1 MKMKNSEAKFYKTKF
16 DHQWRK
22 EWPFIK
28 MRKNQ
33 FHFLC
38 TVCNKHM
45 SCSHQGLFDVKRHA
59 QTSSH
64 QAAYKDCIGEKHSS
78 VSSFLAT
85 DPIQEKVMAAEVK
98 LTVFLAENHL
108 PMAVADQASRLFK
121 SMFPDSQIA
130 KKITCGR
137 TKASPVLNDAIAE
150 ELKEILV
157 TKLKV
162 APFSIATDDSND
174 TGLEKMNPMTMKL
187 FDINSHKVQ
196 QRFLDMCTTNS
207 GTADEIFQ
215 KMNNVFKEN
224 DLTWNQCVGL
234 SVDNTAVNLG

>member
-1 MKMKNSEAKFYKTKF
+1 MKKSGAKFYKTKF
-16 DHQWRK
+16 DHQWTK

-28 MRKNQ
+28 MGKYQ

-38 TVCNKHM
+38 AVCNKHM
-45 SCSHQGLFDVKRHA
+45 SCSHQWLFDMKRHVQA
-59 QTSSH
+59 SSH
-64 QAAYKDCIGEKHSS
+64 QAAYKDCIDEKQSS

-108 PMAVADQASRLFK
+108 PMAVADQASQLFK
-121 SMFPDSQIA
+121 SMFPDSQLA
-130 KKITCGR
+130 KKITSGR
-137 TKASPVLNDAIAE
+137 IKASGVLNDAIAE

-157 TKLKV
+157 TKLRV
-162 APFSIATDDSND
+162 VPFSIAIDGSND
-174 TGLEKMNPMTMKL
+174 TGLDKMNPMTVKL

-207 GTADEIFQ
+207 SKTDQIFQ
-215 KMNNVFKEN
+215 KMNDVFKEN

-234 SVDNTAVNLG
+234 ILALTTQQSTLG